1 MKTIVLFKN
10 FYWLL
15 PIGLLIVI
23 GAMISSFSMNDD
35 YDFIIEDFKVYEYN
49 KTTNSWDSIPF
60 QPSTY
65 NDLQFRSDTIKLVF
79 KLSENDIQSQSSLLE
94 ITSPV
99 MSVCIL
105 SAVFPDTQKSA
116 EENKLED
123 ISNKKS
129 IFYPNPV
136 FQLPTNAS
144 RVEEY
149 ELKMFSNEQIKFTLA
164 LYDYEN
170 FLNKYSNILVSVIFY
185 AGIMVALFIYNF
197 ILFFII
203 RDKVY
208 LYYSL
213 YISLISG
220 AQLSL
225 LGFSYYFFFN
235 QNKELY
241 EFSIIGFSCLSGIF
255 GVLFLK
261 NFLKTEEFIPRVD
274 KLLSGLIVVYFLG
287 FVVRLAGWVP
297 LSYRLTDLG
306 GLFVV
311 VLFFT
316 SGVMVIRKGYRPATY
331 FMIAWSFFLVGL
343 MLFILHNLAFINL
356 GTFPNLPMLVGTALE
371 AVLLSLALAY
381 RINALK
387 KEKEMDQVEK
397 LEILHQNELL
407 ILRQNEMLEEKVKMR
422 TEELEETLHD
432 LQNTQI
438 QLVNQEKM
446 ASLGQLTAGI
456 AHEINNPI
464 NFVSSNINPLKRD
477 INDVLEIVEAY
488 RESGLKEFS
497 EETKKKLLALE
508 DDLEFEYVL
517 QEIEQL
523 LRGMEDGAKRTVE
536 IVKGLRLFSRVDEQ
550 DVKKVNIHD
559 GIDSTIVL
567 LNSTMAGKIKILKE
581 YGDLPLVECL
591 AGKMNQVFM
600 NILTNSIHAL
610 QDNHNKQNEPTIT
623 IKTSSDGERV
633 KLEFRDN
640 GPGIPENVKQRIFEP
655 FFTTKSVGKG
665 TGLGL
670 SIVYTIIENHKGVL
684 EVNSEE
690 DIGTN
695 FIISL
700 PIEQSKQDERQQD

>member
-1 MKTIVLFKN
+1 MNTINDKN
-10 FYWLL
+10 LYWLV

-23 GAMISSFSMNDD
+23 AAMISSLSMNDD

-49 KTTNSWDSIPF
+49 KIQNDWDNVPF
-60 QPSTY
+60 EPSTY
-65 NDLQFRSDTIKLVF
+65 NDLEFRGDTIKLVF
-79 KLSENDIQSQSSLLE
+79 KLSETDILSKSSLLE
-94 ITSPV
+94 FTSPA
-99 MSVCIL
+99 MSVCSL
-105 SAVFPDTQKSA
+105 SASFPNSQNTSA
-116 EENKLED
+116 ENRLED
-123 ISNKKS
+123 ISKRKS

-136 FQLPTNAS
+136 FQLPSNAS
-144 RVEEY
+144 LVEEY
-149 ELKMFSNEQIKFTLA
+149 ELKFFSDEQIKFTLA
-164 LYDYEN
+164 LYNYEN
-170 FLNKYSNILVSVIFY
+170 FLTKYSKILISVIFY
-185 AGIMVALFIYNF
+185 AGIMAALFIYNF
-197 ILFFII
+197 ILYFIV

-225 LGFSYYFFFN
+225 LGFSYYLFFN

-241 EFSIIGFSCLSGIF
+241 EISIIGFSCLSGIF

-261 NFLKTEEFIPRVD
+261 SFLKTNEFIPKVD
-274 KLLSGLIVVYFLG
+274 KLLTGLVLVYVLG
-287 FVVRLAGWVP
+287 VITRLIGWVP
-297 LSYRLTDLG
+297 LSYRLTDVG
-306 GLFVV
+306 GILVV
-311 VLFFT
+311 VLFVT
-316 SGVMVIRKGYRPATY
+316 SGVMVIRKGYRPASY
-331 FMIAWSFFLVGL
+331 FMIAWSFFLIGL
-343 MLFILHNLAFINL
+343 MLFILHNLGFINL

-387 KEKEMDQVEK
+387 KEKEDEQVEK
-397 LEILHQNELL
+397 LEILRQNELL

-497 EETKKKLLALE
+497 EETKKKLLTLE

-567 LNSTMAGKIKILKE
+567 LNSTMAGKIKIIKE

-600 NILTNSIHAL
+600 NIITNSIHAL
-610 QDNHNKQNEPTIT
+610 QDNFEKEKEPTIT
-623 IKTSSDGERV
+623 IKTSSDGERAR
-633 KLEFRDN
+633 LEIKDN

-670 SIVYTIIENHKGVL
+670 SIVYTIIENHKGGL

-690 DIGTN
+690 GKGTS
-695 FIISL
+695 FIITL
-700 PIEQSKQDERQQD
+700 PIVQINQDER